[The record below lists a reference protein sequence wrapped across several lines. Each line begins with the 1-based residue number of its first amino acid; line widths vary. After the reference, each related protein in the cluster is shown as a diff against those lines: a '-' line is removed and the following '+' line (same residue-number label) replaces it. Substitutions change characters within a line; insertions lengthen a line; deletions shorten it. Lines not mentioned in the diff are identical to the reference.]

1 MRGAAVGA
9 ALAALLVAAASP
21 AGAAGPTEVDG
32 RVSLRAVFSADAP
45 NNPATFLSFLE
56 TDARARGL
64 TASDLRLVLDAT
76 FILDV
81 TETNERRFGETER
94 LDQIRSLYAEQP
106 GIAGRLDLRVGRRI
120 IPEAGNAWVDG
131 VDAQLWL
138 DPDRASVGL
147 YGGLAPDPFDRAFT
161 TTFQAAGLYGTLHR
175 PGFTASAAYNTVL
188 RDTALD
194 RQFVFNR
201 LHWKVAEGLFLAS
214 YLVVDFVD
222 VPEVTTLLGTVD
234 YTPVRPLNLTLT
246 VSRYSIEQYR
256 DQTVYRNIIEPN
268 QALLL
273 GNEVVDLVYNR
284 VRASGT
290 LRVARSLFHY
300 QSVEY
305 KQRSQDGREAWLYT
319 IGLREEDLLDLG
331 LRADLQGQVANE
343 FQSDTALVALDL
355 RRDFGS
361 KVTLGGR
368 LGWFDGRTVGRATE
382 RGRAFDEA
390 QRILLVGA
398 SLAWRATA
406 AHHLDLIYDGVGET
420 ELQDQ
425 RNGQNLFIHT
435 AMARYSWLY

>member
-1 MRGAAVGA
+1 MRGALLCAAV
-9 ALAALLVAAASP
+9 ALAPAAA
-21 AGAAGPTEVDG
+21 AAAPVEVDG
-32 RVSLRAVFSADAP
+32 RVSLRGIYSADAP
-45 NNPATFLSFLE
+45 NNPQTFLSFLE
-56 TDARARGL
+56 TDARASGL
-64 TASDLRLVLDAT
+64 TDGDLRLVLDAT

-94 LDQIRSLYAEQP
+94 LDQIRNLYVELP
-106 GIAGRLDLRVGRRI
+106 GLGGRVDLRVGRRI

-131 VDAQLWL
+131 VEARFWV
-138 DPDRASVGL
+138 DPERASVGA
-147 YGGLAPDPFDRAFT
+147 YGGLAPDPFDRAFG

-175 PGFTASAAYNTVL
+175 PGLTTSAAYNTVL
-188 RDTALD
+188 RDAEVD
-194 RQFVFNR
+194 RQFVFHR
-201 LHWKVAEGLFLAS
+201 LHWKVADGLFLS
-214 YLVVDFVD
+214 TYLVFDFVD

-234 YTPVRPLNLTLT
+234 YTPVRALNLTLT
-246 VSRYSIEQYR
+246 TSRYSIEQYR

-284 VRASGT
+284 VRFSGS
-290 LRVARSLFHY
+290 LRVYSSGFHY

-319 IGLREEDLLDLG
+319 IGIRDEDVLG
-331 LRADLQGQVANE
+331 TGVRADLQGQVANE

-355 RRDFGS
+355 RRDVGAAW
-361 KVTLGGR
+361 TLGGR
-368 LGWFDGRTVGRATE
+368 LGWFDGRTIGRATE

-390 QRILLVGA
+390 QRILLIGA
-398 SLAWRATA
+398 QVAWRASA
-406 AHHLDLIYDGVGET
+406 SHHVDVIYDGAGET